1 MPDFTLV
8 DLFVV
13 VLFLVYFTI
22 YARGKRQNLPYPP
35 GPKRLP
41 VIGNLLDM
49 PNGSEWITYKR
60 WGQLYGARVMRLEL
74 TCNLLIRLYCFQAR
88 MYYTLTCLDHTL

>member
-1 MPDFTLV
+1 MPGFTLV

-13 VLFLVYFTI
+13 VLFLVSITV
-22 YARGKRQNLPYPP
+22 YARRKRRKLPYPP

-49 PNGSEWITYKR
+49 PKGSEWVTYKR
-60 WGQLYGARVMRLEL
+60 WGQLYGLHAVRLEL
-74 TCNLLIRLYCFQAR
+74 
-88 MYYTLTCLDHTL
+88 YT

>member
-8 DLFVV
+8 DLFAV
-13 VLFLVYFTI
+13 VLFFMVFFTFH
-22 YARGKRQNLPYPP
+22 ARGKRRRLPYPP

-41 VIGNLLDM
+41 IIGNLLDM

-60 WGQLYGARVMRLEL
+60 WGQLYGARVVIPEL
-74 TCNLLIRLYCFQAR
+74 YSFHSFVYIQIQMFY
-88 MYYTLTCLDHTL
+88 MSTCLDHIS